1 MVFAVLQA
9 GFLVLYLGQERSRG
23 VFDMVVEM
31 DTRIEASLGKL
42 ICLEVYLKVSRVVE
56 LFVFGV
62 LL

>member
-9 GFLVLYLGQERSRG
+9 AFLVLYLGQESSRE
-23 VFDMVVEM
+23 VFDMVVEV

-42 ICLEVYLKVSRVVE
+42 ICLEVCLKVSRAVA
-56 LFVFGV
+56 LFAFGV

>member
-1 MVFAVLQA
+1 
-9 GFLVLYLGQERSRG
+9 
-23 VFDMVVEM
+23 MVVEM

>member
-1 MVFAVLQA
+1 LVFAVLKA
-9 GFLVLYLGQERSRG
+9 VFLVLYLGQESSRE

-42 ICLEVYLKVSRVVE
+42 ICLEVCLKVSRVVE

>member
-1 MVFAVLQA
+1 LVFAVLQA

-31 DTRIEASLGKL
+31 DTRNRSVFGKL
-42 ICLEVYLKVSRVVE
+42 LCLEVCLKVSRVVE